1 MPAASGAGGSGS
13 ARKVRFGVIG
23 TGLWG
28 EVHAEIYSSHPFAEL
43 AAVCDRDPE
52 RAEEIGRR
60 YGAGR
65 VYTKFQELVADP
77 EIDAVAVVTPDFA
90 HREPIVAA
98 ARAGKHVITEKP
110 LATTLED
117 AEAVA
122 EAVRAAGTRFM
133 VDFHTRWNPPIV
145 IARRDIEDGTLG
157 TIVSAYFRLNDTI
170 SVPTE
175 MLAWAATSS
184 ILWFLGSHTVDTLR
198 YLFQDE
204 VDTVYAVSRELVLK
218 GRGIDVPDLYQA
230 ILRFRSGIV
239 ATIENHWIIPNTH
252 PSVNDIKVNILGSA
266 GMFNMDL
273 TNNQMIERYLEDRSD
288 HPDCLVKP
296 RIRSKHV
303 GFAYE
308 SIRDFVECL
317 ALDKEPQV
325 GLEDGLNVTRVI
337 LAIMESA
344 RKGTVVPVRY

>member
-1 MPAASGAGGSGS
+1 VAEVNGAERAGAGG
-13 ARKVRFGVIG
+13 KVRFGVIG

-28 EVHAEIYSSHPFAEL
+28 EVHAEIYSTHPYAEL
-43 AAVCDRDPE
+43 TAVCDSDPG
-52 RAEEIGRR
+52 RAERVGRR
-60 YGAGR
+60 YGAR
-65 VYTKFQELVADP
+65 RIYTDFRKLVADQ

-122 EAVRAAGTRFM
+122 EAVRSAGIRLM

-145 IARRDIEDGTLG
+145 IARRDIEEGTLG
-157 TIVSAYFRLNDTI
+157 RIISAYFRLNDTI

-175 MLAWAATSS
+175 MLSWAAKSS

-198 YLFQDE
+198 FLFQDE
-204 VDTVYAVSRELVLK
+204 VEKVYAVSRSGVLMQK
-218 GRGIDVPDLYQA
+218 GIDVPDLYQT
-230 ILRFRSGIV
+230 ILHFRSGIV

-252 PSVNDIKVNILGSA
+252 PSVNDIKINILGSS

-273 TNNQMIERYLEDRSD
+273 TNNQMIERYLERTSD

-296 RIRSKHV
+296 QVRHKHV

-308 SIRDFVECL
+308 SIRDFVESL
-317 ALDKEPQV
+317 ALGRELQV
-325 GLEDGLNVTRVI
+325 GLEDGLKVTKVI
-337 LAIMESA
+337 LAIMQSA
-344 RKGTVVPVRY
+344 ETGQAVTVRY

>member
-1 MPAASGAGGSGS
+1 MGA
-13 ARKVRFGVIG
+13 KVGFGVIG

-28 EVHAEIYSSHPFAEL
+28 EVHAEIYASHPCAEL
-43 AAVCDRDPE
+43 IAVCDSDAG
-52 RAEEIGRR
+52 RARRVGER
-60 YGAGR
+60 YGARR
-65 VYTKFQELVADP
+65 VYTDFRELVVDR
-77 EIDAVAVVTPDFA
+77 ELDAVAVVTPDFA

-122 EAVRAAGTRFM
+122 EAVRTAGVRLM

-145 IARRDIEDGTLG
+145 IARRDIEEGALG
-157 TIVSAYFRLNDTI
+157 EIVSAYFRLNDTI
-170 SVPTE
+170 SVPTR
-175 MLAWAATSS
+175 MLSWAQQSS

-204 VDTVYAVSRELVLK
+204 VERVYSVSRSVVLK
-218 GRGIDVPDLYQA
+218 QRGLDVADMYQS
-230 ILRFRSGIV
+230 LLHFRSGVV

-252 PSVNDIKVNILGSA
+252 PSVNDIKVNILGTR

-273 TNNQMIERYLEDRSD
+273 TNNQMIERYLETSSD

-296 RIRSKHV
+296 QVRHRNV

-317 ALDKEPQV
+317 ALGRELQV
-325 GLEDGLNVTRVI
+325 GLEDGLKVTKVI

-344 RKGTVVPVRY
+344 DTGRIVTVRY